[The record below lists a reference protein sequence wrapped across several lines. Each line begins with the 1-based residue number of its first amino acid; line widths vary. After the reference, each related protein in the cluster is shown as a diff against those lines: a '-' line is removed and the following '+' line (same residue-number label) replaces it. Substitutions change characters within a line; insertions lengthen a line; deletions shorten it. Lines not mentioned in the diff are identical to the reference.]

1 MCTEISP
8 LPKVAEI
15 VELFCRSF
23 SYVDTEKE
31 ASFAKNL
38 QRLSHSAAM
47 DDVEIQNLIKLRLSF
62 LSKNDPKFTS
72 VLKSEFLGFLNL
84 YREFVIGVDC
94 AGFSREQ
101 FIVSIQERFFLPQA
115 AYSIRKVIGLA
126 EGPNIA
132 EWGQDVGAATALVL
146 HWWLDKNSLSKPS
159 FARELYGYGKFGIE
173 QKSIEDNLYSWS
185 MGKVLN
191 IRSILSFYDGK
202 NQVLARWL
210 LIAKVWEIFWQGVP
224 KDHQNH
230 FSKVWKAHLLSKPAK
245 LDFFAFQEA
254 IWERGR
260 LDPRH
265 SEFLRLFKT
274 KYAEVDALVSIHND
288 KKAGDDARASKL
300 LSELQDENPIPELT
314 WMIDHL
320 RARYYVQL
328 GELKQA
334 LETYSLAL
342 EGAQYRHGPMTKEIL
357 GELLI
362 VAAYQG
368 NKRIAKKWEGCAKA
382 FGLEV
387 KIRNPTDAYFQRF
400 PISSSYQ
407 EANKGTAQEQYN
419 KRIVHTVIS
428 ADVWLKRPLDLNRPD
443 RWVSG
448 FGSIKKTQLMIFSGL
463 GQTGKVRKLLQKKAN
478 PNLVAE
484 DGNTALMRAVLH
496 DQKACFD
503 TLLPLTDPKLLSS
516 IYKPTGISALSDA
529 IDQGKLYYL
538 DKLLG
543 AGVDIELK
551 VSFMPKRTPLYIA
564 VQNCATLDDNS
575 FDLQSDDTLEAT
587 IKFLPA
593 PLVPAGIPF
602 AQDQYEAMRR
612 THKNSMQNP
621 RHKKIYD
628 AVKDYYATGQGVDI
642 ATRLEVVKKLLNYQ
656 ADPNA
661 QHENGFTPL
670 LLAAELGLWDVFD
683 LMLLHGG
690 DSSSM
695 TDANQTVLHLALWK
709 GHFEFSLN
717 LLRNVSEQE
726 RETLISQPAAHGN
739 PPIYWFMQNSAQ
751 DGNAV
756 ENELSAM
763 LHDI

>member
-1 MCTEISP
+1 MCAEISP

-23 SYVDTEKE
+23 SYVDTAKE
-31 ASFAKNL
+31 ASFAKKL
-38 QRLSHSAAM
+38 QRLSHGADI
-47 DDVEIQNLIKLRLSF
+47 DDVGIQDLIKLRLSF
-62 LSKNDPKFTS
+62 LSENDPKFTS
-72 VLKSEFLGFLNL
+72 VLKSEFLYFLNL

-101 FIVSIQERFFLPQA
+101 FTASLTVRFFLPQA
-115 AYSIRKVIGLA
+115 AYSIRKVIDLD
-126 EGPNIA
+126 EGPDIA

-146 HWWLDKNSLSKPS
+146 RWWLNKKSLSKPS
-159 FARELYGYGKFGIE
+159 FSRELYGYGKFGIE

-230 FSKVWKAHLLSKPAK
+230 FSKVWEAHLLSKPAK
-245 LDFFAFQEA
+245 PDFFAFQEA
-254 IWERGR
+254 LWERGR

-274 KYAEVDALVSIHND
+274 KYAEVGALVSIHND
-288 KKAGDDARASKL
+288 KKAGDDARASRL
-300 LSELQDENPIPELT
+300 ISELQDENPIPELA

-328 GELKQA
+328 GEPKQA

-342 EGAQYRHGPMTKEIL
+342 EGAQYRHGPKTKEII
-357 GELLI
+357 GELMI
-362 VAAYQG
+362 VAAYLG
-368 NKRIAKKWEGCAKA
+368 DKRFVKKWGAWAKA
-382 FGLEV
+382 FGLEP

-400 PISSSYQ
+400 PIYSYYQ
-407 EANKGTAQEQYN
+407 EANKDIFQKQRN
-419 KRIVHTVIS
+419 KRINNTVIS
-428 ADVWLKRPLDLNRPD
+428 EHEWLKRPLDLNRPD
-443 RWVSG
+443 RWISG

-484 DGNTALMRAVLH
+484 DGNTALMRAVLN

-503 TLLPLTDPKLLSS
+503 ILLPLTDPELLGS

-529 IDQGKLYYL
+529 VDEGKIYYL
-538 DKLLG
+538 QKRLG
-543 AGVDIELK
+543 AGVDTELK

-564 VQNCATLDDNS
+564 VQRCATLDVNS
-575 FDLQSDDTLEAT
+575 FGLQSDDALEAA
-587 IKFLPA
+587 IKFMPA

-602 AQDQYEAMRR
+602 AQDQYDAMRTKHQDDMQTPWKKMFLKSAR
-612 THKNSMQNP
+612 NTMPLGRALILRPGWKSSVNSS
-621 RHKKIYD
+621 
-628 AVKDYYATGQGVDI
+628 T
-642 ATRLEVVKKLLNYQ
+642 TKLIQ
-656 ADPNA
+656 MP
-661 QHENGFTPL
+661 G
-670 LLAAELGLWDVFD
+670 
-683 LMLLHGG
+683 MK
-690 DSSSM
+690 M
-695 TDANQTVLHLALWK
+695 ALRR
-709 GHFEFSLN
+709 FFSRLN
-717 LLRNVSEQE
+717 L
-726 RETLISQPAAHGN
+726 GCGM
-739 PPIYWFMQNSAQ
+739 Y
-751 DGNAV
+751 
-756 ENELSAM
+756 LS
-763 LHDI
+763 